1 MNEAAKLYSPQITKD
16 CVVTVPAYFNN
27 RQRLATKD
35 AVNIAGLNLLQ
46 LINEPTA
53 AAIAYGL
60 HNKDNHSSNVLVVD
74 LGGGTFDISLVEKDE
89 NNLFFVV
96 ATFGDSH
103 LGGEDFT
110 NLISKFL
117 ISKARESLKNLAA
130 DDPRVLAQFRE
141 QAERAKCTLSFEEK
155 AYIDLPFL
163 PTTDGKYCEF
173 KLAIT
178 QREVATVT
186 LWSIA
191 LSHA

>member
-1 MNEAAKLYSPQITKD
+1 LQFKVSEEDNRFVINSTLTSRPIECQEISARVLKHLNEAAKLYNPQITKD

-60 HNKDNHSSNVLVVD
+60 HNKDKHSSNVLVVD

-110 NLISKFL
+110 NLISRFL

-141 QAERAKCTLSFEEK
+141 QAERAKCTLSFE
-155 AYIDLPFL
+155 
-163 PTTDGKYCEF
+163 G
-173 KLAIT
+173 
-178 QREVATVT
+178 
-186 LWSIA
+186 
-191 LSHA
+191 